1 MSEPG
6 LRAIPVNTPKFWGN
20 EKEAV
25 ADCVETGWISSEGPC
40 VKKFEEAMAAKCER
54 RFGIACANGTAAL
67 DIAVKACG
75 LGEGDEVIMPTFCII
90 SCITQVVRGGSVPVL
105 VDSDNYYNMDVQQ
118 VAAKITPRT
127 KAILCVHT
135 YHFPVDMK
143 PILDLAAD
151 RGLIV
156 IEDAAEMIGQTC
168 MGRPCGSLGTL
179 STFSFYPNKHITSGE
194 GGMVLT
200 DDPALAER
208 CQGLRNLCFNAK
220 RRFVHEELGWNYRM
234 TNLQA
239 ALGLAQLQYLDEA
252 VKRKR
257 EIGQLY
263 SELLQDCPGLA
274 LPPAQNGQGEA
285 NIYWVYGVE
294 VLPEVAAD
302 AAAVMKLMADKRIGT
317 RPFFWPMHEQ
327 PVFIQ
332 MGMFKDVH
340 LEVAERI
347 ARRGFYI
354 PSGLGL
360 SDDDVREV
368 AQRVRSVMTEL
379 CTKQ

>member
-1 MSEPG
+1 M
-6 LRAIPVNTPKFWGN
+6 RAIPVNIPKFWGN

-25 ADCVETGWISSEGPC
+25 ANCVETGWISSEGPA
-40 VKKFEEAMAAKCER
+40 VKKFEEAMAAKCSR
-54 RFGIACANGTAAL
+54 QFGVACANGTAAL

-90 SCITQVVRGGSVPVL
+90 SCITQVVRGGSIPVL
-105 VDSDNYYNMDVQQ
+105 VDSDSFFNMDVEQ
-118 VAAKITPRT
+118 VAAKVTPKT

-135 YHFPVDMK
+135 YHFPVNMK
-143 PILDLAAD
+143 PILALAAEKN
-151 RGLIV
+151 LLV
-156 IEDAAEMIGQTC
+156 IEDAAEMIGQSC
-168 MGRPCGSLGTL
+168 MDRPCGSLGTL
-179 STFSFYPNKHITSGE
+179 STFSFYPNKHVTTGE

-208 CQGLRNLCFNAK
+208 CRSLRNLCFNPK

-239 ALGLAQLQYLDEA
+239 ALGLAQLEHIEEA
-252 VKRKR
+252 VARKR
-257 EIGQLY
+257 EIGKLY
-263 SELLQDCPGLA
+263 GELLHGCPGLA
-274 LPPAQNGQGEA
+274 LPPEQNSEGEA

-294 VLPEVAAD
+294 VLPHLDAD
-302 AAAVMKLMADKRIGT
+302 AEAVMKRLAKVNVGT

-327 PVFIQ
+327 PIFLQ
-332 MGMFKDVH
+332 KGMFKDTRF
-340 LEVAERI
+340 EVAERI

-354 PSGLGL
+354 PSGMGM

-368 AQRVRSVMTEL
+368 AQRVRAVMDEI
-379 CTKQ
+379 CKP